1 MEDYFT
7 NIYENNEWGN
17 NNNNYYKGSSGGGS
31 TIDYNKDSYIPFLKN
46 FIVNYN
52 IKNIVDIGCGDFL
65 CGKLIYDNLDIVY
78 TGYDTYKP
86 IIDYNLKDNSLPK
99 YNFIHLDI
107 YNNKNS
113 IINADL
119 CILKDVIQHWN
130 VNEIYTFLDYLV
142 YNKLFKYILICNCCN
157 QTEDNPNNDNRSTP
171 LSINYYPLKKYNPVK
186 LFNYNTKEVSLIT
199 IK

>member
-1 MEDYFT
+1 MEDHFT
-7 NIYENNEWGN
+7 NIYEKNEWGN
-17 NNNNYYKGSSGGGS
+17 NNNNYYRGRSGGGS

-46 FIVNYN
+46 FIVNYK

-65 CGKLIYDNLDIVY
+65 CGKLIYDDLDIVY
-78 TGYDTYKP
+78 TGYDIYKP
-86 IIDYNLKDNSLPK
+86 IIEYNLIHYSLPK
-99 YNFIHLDI
+99 YFFIHLDI

-113 IINADL
+113 IISADL
-119 CILKDVIQHWN
+119 CILKDIIQHWN
-130 VNEIYTFLDYLV
+130 INEIYTFLDYLV

-157 QTEDNPNNDNRSTP
+157 QIEDNPNNDNRSTP

-199 IK
+199 IL